1 MTELTIDQRKQQL
14 LDKFPEATQRQLDFF
29 LNSYCG
35 SVNQTPLEFLKTN
48 PSQERLESMFNAFL
62 HPADVF

>member
-1 MTELTIDQRKQQL
+1 MTELTLTQRTQQL
-14 LDKFPEATQRQLDFF
+14 LQKFPEANQQQLDYF
-29 LNSYCG
+29 LNNYCG

-48 PSQERLESMFNAFL
+48 PSQERLESMFNSFL

>member
-14 LDKFPEATQRQLDFF
+14 LDTFPEATQRQLDFF
-29 LNSYCG
+29 LNNYCG

-48 PSQERLESMFNAFL
+48 PSQERLESMFKAFL